1 MEPLDAFLDLVDIDQ
16 TKKLD
21 ENRITQIYQFLLSD

>member
-1 MEPLDAFLDLVDIDQ
+1 MEPLDSFLDLVDIDQ

-21 ENRITQIYQFLLSD
+21 DNKTNISISFE